1 MRRNLLRERLD
12 GPDVLVGVVLPFRA
26 PDAVE
31 FCGHLGFDWI
41 LIDGEHGGV
50 GVETSYAL
58 VTAADAV
65 GMASVV
71 RVPANDPTVILGY
84 AESGAN
90 AILAPHIMSAG
101 AGAQLVQAVR
111 YAPQGSRGAMSGSR
125 AANYGLTQTSA
136 EYFAAVDKQAIP
148 IGMIEDKQ
156 ALDDLDEIV
165 RVPGLEHFFIGPGD
179 LAMSLGLPGMAFD
192 PRVQDEVARAVKV
205 ISSAGKTVGTL
216 VNNAK
221 SAERL
226 VADGARMITVS
237 LAGFLSPAIQE
248 FLKSVRQLRVAS

>member
-12 GPDVLVGVVLPFRA
+12 GSDVLVGIVLPFRA

-31 FCGHLGFDWI
+31 FCRHLGFDWI

-50 GVETSYAL
+50 GVETSYTL

-65 GMASVV
+65 ELASVV
-71 RVPANDPTVILGY
+71 RVPANDPAVILGY
-84 AESGAN
+84 AETGAN
-90 AILAPHIMSAG
+90 AILAPHIQSAA

-111 YAPQGSRGAMSGSR
+111 YAPEGSRGAMSGSR

-136 EYFAAVDKQAIP
+136 EYFAAVDRQAIP

-156 ALDDLDEIV
+156 ALDDLEEIV
-165 RVPGLEHFFIGPGD
+165 RVRGLDHFFIGPGD

-192 PRVQDEVARAVKV
+192 PRVQDEVSRAVKV
-205 ISSAGKTVGTL
+205 ISGAGKTVGTL
-216 VNNAK
+216 VNNIKA
-221 SAERL
+221 AERSI
-226 VADGARMITVS
+226 ADGARMLTIS
-237 LAGFLSPAIQE
+237 LGGLVSPAAQE
-248 FLKSVRQLRVAS
+248 FLKGVRQLHVA